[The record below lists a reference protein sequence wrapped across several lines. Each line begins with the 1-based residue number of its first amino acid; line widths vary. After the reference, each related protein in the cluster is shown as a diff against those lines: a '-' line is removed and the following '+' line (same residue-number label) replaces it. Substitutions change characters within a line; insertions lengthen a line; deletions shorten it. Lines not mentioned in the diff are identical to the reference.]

1 MHLHDVTIIKNENL
15 GLTVWKLND
24 EDVCFLEDLDP
35 ETQPSRFVLEVAY
48 LEAHNVTVHT
58 EDIRTV
64 NLQSVDDGV
73 WEGDRDTLTEDM
85 ARLCEDL
92 PIRKIHNVKMG
103 HTKVHMRKRQANTR
117 GWCVVCW
124 IRPRSIGPSSEIVH
138 KIVHMGN

>member
-1 MHLHDVTIIKNENL
+1 M
-15 GLTVWKLND
+15 
-24 EDVCFLEDLDP
+24 
-35 ETQPSRFVLEVAY
+35 LEVAY

-64 NLQSVDDGV
+64 NLQAVDDGV

-92 PIRKIHNVKMG
+92 TIRKIHHVETM
-103 HTKVHMRKRQANTR
+103 VHIRKRQANTR

-124 IRPRSIGPSSEIVH
+124 LRPRSIGPSSEIVH
-138 KIVHMGN
+138 KIVHMG